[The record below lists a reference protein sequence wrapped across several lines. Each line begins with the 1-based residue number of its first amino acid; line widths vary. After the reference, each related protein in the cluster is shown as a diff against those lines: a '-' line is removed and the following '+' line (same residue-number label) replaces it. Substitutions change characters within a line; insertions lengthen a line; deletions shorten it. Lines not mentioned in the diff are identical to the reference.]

1 MSHDRIDE
9 QMKEYRT
16 NNEIAGASLL
26 VRNDKEVL
34 YRNKWGYANLDD
46 SAPVEYD
53 TVFRL
58 ASLTKPIIAVAVL
71 ILVDQGKIRLDD
83 DIVKFIPEFG
93 DLMVCRTEFNLESFN
108 DLAKVDVENLKL
120 EPARR
125 NVTIRDLLSHSSG
138 LGMGVAGH
146 LLAMKL
152 SDPGDT
158 LETRFRKFRALPADF
173 EPGEQTGYSAV
184 VGFDAL
190 GRAIEVASG
199 MSLDLFLREYLF
211 EPLEM
216 NDTAFHLNDHQR
228 QRLAVLYKSENG
240 DIFRAPDSEDIDA
253 MIIGGPQYDSG
264 AGGLYST
271 LGDYDRFAQ
280 LLLHEG
286 EYKGGRILKA
296 ATVRRIHQEGAY
308 KHLEFAPGLVW
319 GLGMIVRKEPE
330 RAHSSLTKGSY
341 GWSGAF
347 GTHFFIDP
355 VKKVSV
361 VLMLNRSNIGG
372 AGSYVS
378 KRIEELAAETYF

>member
-9 QMKEYRT
+9 QMLEYLA
-16 NNEIAGASLL
+16 NNDIAGASLL
-26 VRNDKEVL
+26 VRNDTGVL
-34 YRNKWGYANLDD
+34 YRNKWGYANLEAA
-46 SAPVEYD
+46 APVEYD
-53 TVFRL
+53 TIFRL
-58 ASLTKPIIAVAVL
+58 ASLTKPITAAAVL
-71 ILVDQGKIRLDD
+71 ILVDQGKIGLDD
-83 DIVKFIPEFG
+83 EIVNFIPEFN
-93 DLMVCRTEFNLESFN
+93 DLMVCRTEFDLASLN
-108 DLAKVDVENLKL
+108 DLAKVDLENIKL
-120 EPARR
+120 ERAKR

-152 SDPGDT
+152 SEPGDT
-158 LETRFRKFRALPADF
+158 LETRFRKFQALPADF
-173 EPGEQTGYSAV
+173 EPGESTGYSAV

-199 MSLDLFLREYLF
+199 MSLERFLRENLF

-216 NDTAFHLNDHQR
+216 NDTAFHINDHQ
-228 QRLAVLYKSENG
+228 QKRLAVLYKSENG
-240 DIFRAPDSEDIDA
+240 DIFKAPDSEDIDA
-253 MIIGGPQYDSG
+253 MVIGGPRYYSG

-271 LGDYDRFAQ
+271 LSDYDRFAQ
-280 LLLHEG
+280 MLLHEG
-286 EYKGGRILKA
+286 EYKERRILKA
-296 ATVRRIHQEGAY
+296 ETVRRIHREGAY
-308 KHLEFAPGLVW
+308 KHLDFAPGMVW

-330 RAHSSLTKGSY
+330 LAHSSLTKGSY

-347 GTHFFIDP
+347 GTHFFVDP

-378 KRIEELAAETYF
+378 KRIEELVAAAYL